1 MRKMLG
7 LAAGMA
13 IAFAASIA
21 SAQNAQG
28 TIEEID
34 PVAKTIIVDGEVY
47 QMPDSTTA
55 GTPLEELKV
64 GDKVDIMFS
73 QEEGEDEGAPQRAM
87 MVEKI
92 EE

>member
-7 LAAGMA
+7 LAAGMV

-21 SAQNAQG
+21 SAQDVQG

-34 PVAKTIIVDGEVY
+34 PVAKTITVDGEVY
-47 QMPDSTTA
+47 QMPDATTA
-55 GTPLEELKV
+55 GTSLEDLKV
-64 GDKVDIMFS
+64 GDKVDIMFNP
-73 QEEGEDEGAPQRAM
+73 EDEQDSEAARNAM

>member
-1 MRKMLG
+1 MRKILG
-7 LAAGMA
+7 LALGTAL
-13 IAFAASIA
+13 AFAASTA
-21 SAQNAQG
+21 SAQNVQG

-47 QMPDSTTA
+47 QMPDEMTA
-55 GTPLEELKV
+55 GTSLEDLKV
-64 GDKVDIMFS
+64 GDKVDIMYNP
-73 QEEGEDEGAPQRAM
+73 EEGGDEDAHHRAM

>member
-1 MRKMLG
+1 MRKMIG
-7 LAAGMA
+7 LALGTAV
-13 IAFAASIA
+13 AFAASIA

-47 QMPDSTTA
+47 RMPDETTA
-55 GTPLEELKV
+55 GISLEELKV
-64 GDKVDIMFS
+64 RDRVDITYNP
-73 QEEGEDEGAPQRAM
+73 EEGSDEDAHHEAM

>member
-21 SAQNAQG
+21 NAQTAQG

-47 QMPDSTTA
+47 QMPDETTA
-55 GTPLEELKV
+55 GVSLDELKV
-64 GDKVDIMFS
+64 GDKVDITFNE
-73 QEEGEDEGAPQRAM
+73 EEGSDEDARHLAT
-87 MVEKI
+87 MVEKV